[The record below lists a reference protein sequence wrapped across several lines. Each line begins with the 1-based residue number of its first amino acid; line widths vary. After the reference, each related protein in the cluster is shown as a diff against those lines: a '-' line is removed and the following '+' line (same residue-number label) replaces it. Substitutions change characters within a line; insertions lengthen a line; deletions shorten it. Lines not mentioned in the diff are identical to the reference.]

1 MTDSWERSV
10 LRRGVR
16 VGFACLAPIVVSGCL
31 ASVVEGL
38 ASVTLDQIM
47 KPSPTEMEVQ
57 LSATNDVNPDP
68 DGKASPIVVRVYELK
83 TLAAFDNQGFF
94 DLYDNDTDLLGDDLQ
109 VRDEFDLSPEETISF
124 ERELKEGSR
133 FIAVIAAYQDL
144 DNATWR
150 ASAELP
156 PNETT
161 KLFIEVGRLEV
172 KISVDE

>member
-1 MTDSWERSV
+1 MTDSWKRMV

-16 VGFACLAPIVVSGCL
+16 AGFACLMPIVVSGCL
-31 ASVVEGL
+31 ADVVKGL
-38 ASVTLDQIM
+38 TDSALDQILA
-47 KPSPTEMEVQ
+47 PDPTAMEVQ
-57 LSATNDVNPDP
+57 LSATNDVNPDE
-68 DGKASPIVVRVYELK
+68 DGESSPIVVRVYELK

-109 VRDEFDLSPEETISF
+109 VRDEFVLSPDETIGF
-124 ERELKEGSR
+124 ERELKEESR

-161 KLFIEVGRLEV
+161 ELFIEVGRLEV